1 LDIPFYREYRLP
13 WTSSGGQERRFRRLL
28 AIILGV
34 TFFLGAVWPWIPT
47 PAIDPN
53 EVEEIP
59 PRIAKLLLEQKPPPP
74 LPAGCA

>member
-59 PRIAKLLLEQKPPPP
+59 TAT
-74 LPAGCA
+74 AA